1 MRFLL
6 WKSIEKILIF
16 IRMTDEEVL
25 SFWTIERN
33 PFDCKF
39 SESILYNGSPIRC
52 FYVAH
57 WIGEPDLIHS
67 RWQANTN
74 PLTPRIIAS
83 VRFAGLPSVAR
94 QYKPPRHCVPPLKRG
109 RIKTSSEE
117 WGFILRYYLVRSRIS
132 TRGESCTR
140 RGSCSMMNDI
150 VELFVAVIP
159 SAPFAGIL
167 V

>member
-1 MRFLL
+1 MEIDREDSDFHQNDR
-6 WKSIEKILIF
+6 EKIW
-16 IRMTDEEVL
+16 
-25 SFWTIERN
+25 SSWTIERN

-83 VRFAGLPSVAR
+83 VRFAGLPLVAPIQATPSLR
-94 QYKPPRHCVPPLKRG
+94 ATPQEGKN
-109 RIKTSSEE
+109 KTSSLR

-132 TRGESCTR
+132 IRGESCTR
-140 RGSCSMMNDI
+140 RGSCSMMNE
-150 VELFVAVIP
+150 VVGLFVAVIP